1 VGTSAAESGAA
12 ADTAGWAGGNLS
24 TAVRGGGNEARG
36 GETGSGRAE
45 RAVDLGSHSQAGA
58 AVTSHAQAG
67 LGPAGRPQPGVDSGA
82 DVAGAAGGPQPGQRL
97 ERYLPLYEAKMIHHF
112 DHRWAT
118 YDGLDTRDMT
128 AAEKADPRAV
138 ALPRYWVP
146 EAEVNER
153 LRGRWDRQWLLG
165 WRDICRSTDERT
177 VIASVVPRV
186 GTGDTL
192 LLMFPTAADPALAAA
207 LAACLDSLA
216 CDYVARQKIGGTH
229 LKYHVFQQLAV
240 LPPSTYSQPAP
251 WSPGETVAEWLLPR
265 VLELVYTSWE
275 LEPFA
280 RDCGYEGPPFVWDE
294 ERRFQLRSELDAAF
308 FHLYGIS
315 CEDVDYIMDTFPI
328 VKRKDEA
335 RWGEYRSKICVLAE
349 MERFGSN
356 G

>member
-1 VGTSAAESGAA
+1 
-12 ADTAGWAGGNLS
+12 
-24 TAVRGGGNEARG
+24 
-36 GETGSGRAE
+36 
-45 RAVDLGSHSQAGA
+45 
-58 AVTSHAQAG
+58 
-67 LGPAGRPQPGVDSGA
+67 
-82 DVAGAAGGPQPGQRL
+82 
-97 ERYLPLYEAKMIHHF
+97 
-112 DHRWAT
+112 
-118 YDGLDTRDMT
+118 
-128 AAEKADPRAV
+128 
-138 ALPRYWVP
+138 
-146 EAEVNER
+146 
-153 LRGRWDRQWLLG
+153 
-165 WRDICRSTDERT
+165 
-177 VIASVVPRV
+177 
-186 GTGDTL
+186 
-192 LLMFPTAADPALAAA
+192 MFPTAADPALAAA